1 MLNVDSNDNGEKR
14 STLTSKKTSL
24 HVQHTFFVH
33 FFAIAVAMWNFPHGE
48 NVACAHKKFCACVPV
63 CFFFSLPLILSPCW
77 LLTFSFSHGRHKI
90 FMLFFQWNSS
100 PLFFLSCCSSLLLF
114 FSMSFT
120 ISPVTRQKSPL
131 SDLIW
136 YGTKVNLLWLSRLL
150 GCFAA

>member
-1 MLNVDSNDNGEKR
+1 MLNVDSNDNGEKK

-33 FFAIAVAMWNFPHGE
+33 FFAVVVAMWNFPHGE
-48 NVACAHKKFCACVPV
+48 NVTCAHKKFCCL
-63 CFFFSLPLILSPCW
+63 CSSLFFVSLPLILSPCW

-90 FMLFFQWNSS
+90 FTLFFQWNSS
-100 PLFFLSCCSSLLLF
+100 PLFFLSCSSSLLLF

-120 ISPVTRQKSPL
+120 SSPVTRQKSPL
-131 SDLIW
+131 SHLIW

>member
-1 MLNVDSNDNGEKR
+1 MLNVDSNDNGEKK
-14 STLTSKKTSL
+14 STLTSKKNI
-24 HVQHTFFVH
+24 FARAAH
-33 FFAIAVAMWNFPHGE
+33 FFCTFLCHCCG
-48 NVACAHKKFCACVPV
+48 NVKLPSWRKCRMCSQKILCLCSSL
-63 CFFFSLPLILSPCW
+63 FFFSLPLILSPCW

-90 FMLFFQWNSS
+90 FMLFFQCNSS

-136 YGTKVNLLWLSRLL
+136 YGTKVNLL
-150 GCFAA
+150 